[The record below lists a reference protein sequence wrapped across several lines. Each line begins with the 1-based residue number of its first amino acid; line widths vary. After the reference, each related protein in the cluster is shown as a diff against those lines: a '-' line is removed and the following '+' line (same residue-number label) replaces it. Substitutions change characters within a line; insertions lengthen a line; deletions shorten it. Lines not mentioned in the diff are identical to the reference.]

1 LEQGRFEAAERLLA
15 ASVPDCIV
23 TVSGGVSYGFDIIT
37 DNYCAATIASKEDYC
52 EEMQIEFRYE
62 RI

>member
-1 LEQGRFEAAERLLA
+1 M
-15 ASVPDCIV
+15 CN
-23 TVSGGVSYGFDIIT
+23 GVSYGFDIIT
-37 DNYCAATIASKEDYC
+37 DNYCNATIAAKEEYC